1 MNVEFSRSCT
11 HSKLNIHLSHLPHL
25 PHSITPPLPTMPT
38 SPDIR
43 DQAYQFFLEEAPE
56 LLQTIETGLLALGQ
70 QRDTVAIHQIMRAA
84 HSLKGG
90 AASVGLEPIKAIA
103 HRLEA
108 LFKALYSDTLT
119 LDSDLES
126 QLLRAFDCLRLP
138 LTQQLTQGTFDGDQA
153 LAQAEPI
160 LHDLETHLANAMAE
174 TENFIPS
181 SSELGFD
188 MTTSIFEIDVQQ
200 GLERLATVLQ
210 QPEAHEVAGELRAQA
225 EIFMGFA
232 ELLDLPG
239 FAQIAH
245 TALQA
250 LAASPDQAIEI
261 TRLAVDDFRQGR
273 EAVLVHGSST
283 GGEPSAALQALAVAP
298 RSSTTWPQPGKPSPE
313 QPHEAFW
320 AEVTGAAQPDD
331 ASLAEVVQ
339 TDGAWE
345 EDLLSDAEAVA
356 WLTQT
361 QDSSHDHPDQPLP
374 SSHLGPE
381 LSPEVNSSLETMFAN
396 LSPTQASW
404 LEDGSGDSTA
414 SWPQAVTPAGAQE
427 QGTDRASDIGRGSN
441 APEPGS
447 PRETSQ
453 PPVGLAASQLE
464 ITSPAVAPL
473 SLSTGLTVR
482 VDSQRLARLDNQV
495 GELTI
500 NRNGLALQANQIRLG
515 LKELTSRFERVR
527 ATVEQLQTV
536 SDQILI
542 APERQRQPG
551 AVNRFTSATAPTAGF
566 DSLEMDTYTA
576 LYSHT
581 QTLLEEMMQL
591 EEAAAD
597 IALFNR
603 QSELLLGQHRK
614 MLSQVQ
620 DDLMYARMVPLGQV
634 LNRLPRVLR
643 DLSNTYGKPADLTLE
658 GAELL
663 VDKAV
668 LEKLYD
674 PLLHLLRN
682 GFDHGLEPTEERTQ
696 QGKSAT
702 GQITIRAYYRGRQV
716 VIEVSDDGRGLDF
729 QRVRQRLIALEWLSA
744 AEAEAASPEALSRYL
759 FEPGFSTAEQV
770 SDLSGRGVGLD
781 VVQAQLQ
788 QLKGTV
794 TVQSAPGQGTW
805 FTLALPMT
813 LSIVNLLICFIG
825 STPIAVRSDSITEIL
840 VPQPDHIE
848 QRQGQS
854 WLTWHDQ
861 SVPMYRLG
869 DLLTYRCLLPEMPLS
884 QVLAAVPSPSDW
896 EAPVLI
902 LARGNQFFALQVDRL
917 VTEQESVIKPFGVA
931 LSPPAY
937 AYGCTIL
944 GDGSLVPVIDGYAFL
959 DDLLHRSDG
968 GGDAPSLETGDDAI
982 ATLAAPSVSDR
993 PPIRPTLHQ
1002 TTTLLVVD
1010 DAITSRRTLAI
1021 SLERAGYRVLQAR
1034 DGQEALEQLEQNPA
1048 VQLVV
1053 CDIEMPTMNGFEFLT
1068 ARRQTPALANIP
1080 TLMLTSRSNDKHRWL
1095 AMQLGATDYFS
1106 KPYLEQEF
1114 LAAIATHLQAA
1125 TPS

>member
-1 MNVEFSRSCT
+1 
-11 HSKLNIHLSHLPHL
+11 
-25 PHSITPPLPTMPT
+25 MPT
-38 SPDIR
+38 PPDIR

-70 QRDTVAIHQIMRAA
+70 QRDTAAIHQIMRAA

-108 LFKALYSDTLT
+108 LFKALYSDALT
-119 LDSDLES
+119 LDSQLES

-138 LTQQLTQGTFDGDQA
+138 LTQQLSQGQFDGDQA

-160 LHDLETHLANAMAE
+160 LHDLETRFASAMAA

-181 SSELGFD
+181 SSELGYD
-188 MTTSIFEIDVQQ
+188 MARSIFEIDVQQ
-200 GLERLATVLQ
+200 GLERLSGVLQ

-232 ELLDLPG
+232 ELLDLSG
-239 FAQIAH
+239 FAHIAH

-250 LAASPDQAIEI
+250 LAANPDQAVEI

-283 GGEPSAALQALAVAP
+283 GGEPSAALQALTAAP
-298 RSSTTWPQPGKPSPE
+298 RASAPWPQPGKPSPE
-313 QPHEAFW
+313 QPNETFW
-320 AEVTGAAQPDD
+320 AEIAEAAQPDD
-331 ASLAEVVQ
+331 TALAEVVQ

-345 EDLLSDAEAVA
+345 EDLLSEAEALA

-361 QDSSHDHPDQPLP
+361 QDSSHEQPNQSLP

-381 LSPEVNSSLETMFAN
+381 LSPEVSSSLETIFAN
-396 LSPTQASW
+396 LSPTQANW
-404 LEDGSGDSTA
+404 LEDGSEDSTK
-414 SWPQAVTPAGAQE
+414 SWPQTATPVDTQV
-427 QGTDRASDIGRGSN
+427 QSTDRASDIGRGSN
-441 APEPGS
+441 DPESGS
-447 PRETSQ
+447 PRETP
-453 PPVGLAASQLE
+453 PPVSLEASQLE
-464 ITSPAVAPL
+464 ITSPPVAPL

-482 VDSQRLARLDNQV
+482 VDTQRLARLENQV

-500 NRNGLALQANQIRLG
+500 NRNGLALQTNQIRLG

-542 APERQRQPG
+542 APERQRQPV
-551 AVNRFTSATAPTAGF
+551 AVNGFTSTIAPTAGF

-581 QTLLEEMMQL
+581 QTLLEEMVQL

-603 QSELLLGQHRK
+603 QSDLLLGQHRK

-658 GAELL
+658 GTELL

-682 GFDHGLEPTEERTQ
+682 GFDHGLEPAEERTQ
-696 QGKSAT
+696 QGKPAV
-702 GQITIRAYYRGRQV
+702 GQITMRAYYRGRQV
-716 VIEVSDDGRGLDF
+716 VIEVGDDGRGLDM
-729 QRVRQRLIALEWLSA
+729 QRVRQRLITLEWLSA
-744 AEAEAASPEALSRYL
+744 AEAEAASPEALSHYL
-759 FEPGFSTAEQV
+759 FKPGFSTAAQV

-794 TVQSAPGQGTW
+794 TVQSVQGQGTR

-825 STPIAVRSDSITEIL
+825 STPIAVRSDSILEIL
-840 VPQPDHIE
+840 VPQPDRIE

-931 LSPPAY
+931 LSPPPY

-968 GGDAPSLETGDDAI
+968 GGDGLSPATGDDAI
-982 ATLAAPSVSDR
+982 ATLAAPSASDR
-993 PPIRPTLHQ
+993 NPIRPALHQ

-1021 SLERAGYRVLQAR
+1021 SLERSGYRVLQAR
-1034 DGQEALEQLEQNPA
+1034 DGQEALEQLAQNPA
-1048 VQLVV
+1048 VRLVV
-1053 CDIEMPTMNGFEFLT
+1053 CDIEMPNMNGFEFLT
-1068 ARRQTPALANIP
+1068 ARRKDPALAAIP